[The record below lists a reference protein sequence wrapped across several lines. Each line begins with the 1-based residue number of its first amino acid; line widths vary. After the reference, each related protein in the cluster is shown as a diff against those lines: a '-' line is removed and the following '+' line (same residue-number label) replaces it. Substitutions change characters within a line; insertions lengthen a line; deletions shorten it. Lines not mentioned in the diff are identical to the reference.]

1 MARFRYRMQNILELK
16 EKLEEQE
23 RNNFA
28 ARRRALDEEEEKM
41 RLVLDKRNAAAA
53 EGKALRNGT
62 VDIQK
67 IKENRRMQE
76 YAEEEVKQQRVKLKV
91 AEKNLDM
98 ARRRMTEAVQ
108 ERKIHERMR
117 EKAFERFVAEVN
129 AAEVKEIDELTS
141 YVYGNKNDADSDK
154 RAAEE
159 EED

>member
-16 EKLEEQE
+16 DKLEEQE

-141 YVYGNKNDADSDK
+141 YVYGNKNDADSEK
-154 RAAEE
+154 RSAEE
-159 EED
+159 EEG

>member
-154 RAAEE
+154 RSAEE
-159 EED
+159 EEG